1 MSSPAVS
8 SAKRF
13 VESLLLKAPSAYATL
28 LEAAGRGSLEKRLF
42 LRITR
47 PGWTVFDVGANRGIF
62 TRLFASLTGSKGA
75 VHAFEPIP
83 ATADMLEQ
91 SLSARQLRRIALNR
105 CAVGDHEGSVEI
117 FMPGDDHG
125 QTSLRQHSMGSW
137 NGAPVVT
144 QFAVPMTTL
153 DAYVERNA
161 VRRVDFIKID
171 VEGAELLVLG
181 GARKLLVRDT
191 PLLFAEVCRTW
202 LDGFGA
208 TPEQIILLLLEA
220 GYDRFI
226 WQGDNGL
233 QTIDT
238 AAVRAGGRLPFTDLS
253 ANILCG
259 RGAMHRRLFDAI

>member
-1 MSSPAVS
+1 MSSPAVT

-13 VESLLLKAPSAYATL
+13 IESLLLNVPSAYAGL

-42 LRITR
+42 LRIMR
-47 PGWTVFDVGANRGIF
+47 PGWTVLDVGANRGIF
-62 TRLFASLTGSKGA
+62 TRLFSSLSGANGA

-83 ATADMLEQ
+83 ATADLLVQ
-91 SLSARQLRRIALNR
+91 SLSARQQRRISLNR
-105 CAVGDHEGSVEI
+105 CAVGDHEGTVEI
-117 FMPGDDHG
+117 FMPGNDHG

-144 QFAVPMTTL
+144 TFAVPMTTL
-153 DAYVERNA
+153 DAYVERQA
-161 VRRVDFIKID
+161 IRRVDFIKID

-181 GARKLLVRDT
+181 GARKLLARDT

-202 LDGFGA
+202 LEGFGA
-208 TPEQIILLLLEA
+208 TPEQMILLLLDA
-220 GYDRFI
+220 GYDRFV
-226 WQGDNGL
+226 WQGDDGL

-238 AAVRAGGRLPFTDLS
+238 AAVRAGSRLPFTDLS

-259 RGAMHRRLFDAI
+259 RGTLHRRLFDTI